1 MCALC
6 DELDRIWKDT
16 GGMETA
22 THAEDLVI
30 ARFLSEGMPED
41 MDYKTRAA
49 IRRDFP
55 NGLDTES
62 EIFRH
67 FMTMNLPPDDDD
79 LVKIARLTVPGDVGS
94 GMYQGFNPFGSP
106 EGEPQILA
114 EFTGADPAEIFGK
127 LRDALGISA
136 QPVITVLDSSDIVHL
151 ITALSMHTAMAETL
165 IDRDGPSEFLQA
177 MRDRS
182 QNIMTKLAGVTSL
195 VAPPF

>member
-6 DELDRIWKDT
+6 DELDRIWQDT

-79 LVKIARLTVPGDVGS
+79 LVKIARLTVPGDVAS
-94 GMYQGFNPFGSP
+94 
-106 EGEPQILA
+106 
-114 EFTGADPAEIFGK
+114 
-127 LRDALGISA
+127 GISQGLTPPA
-136 QPVITVLDSSDIVHL
+136 TPHRSPHILPQSS
-151 ITALSMHTAMAETL
+151 
-165 IDRDGPSEFLQA
+165 
-177 MRDRS
+177 
-182 QNIMTKLAGVTSL
+182 
-195 VAPPF
+195 